1 MSRLELCR
9 LRRASGASV
18 SNKIDQ
24 IPQKR
29 ARDVSLVNLSEV
41 PWWVQRWVRYLHV
54 FVGWAGLPGGRSCLT
69 LVAMRSTKLITARVP
84 PETKAKFQ
92 TLAETYGLNES
103 RFMRGL
109 IDRAVDVV
117 REPAGESVRMV
128 QEENR
133 AERLYVRLY
142 PDDRLL
148 LAERATARGMPA
160 ATYLAVLAR
169 AHLRNLAPLPETERK
184 AFERGVAELSAIGR
198 NLNQIARHLNQGG
211 ALASPRREDLALFIK
226 ICTTALGHLKA
237 TLKANKTSWEVGY
250 ESMDR

>member
-1 MSRLELCR
+1 
-9 LRRASGASV
+9 
-18 SNKIDQ
+18 
-24 IPQKR
+24 
-29 ARDVSLVNLSEV
+29 
-41 PWWVQRWVRYLHV
+41 
-54 FVGWAGLPGGRSCLT
+54 LPAGRSCLT

-92 TLAETYGLNES
+92 TLAESYGLNES
-103 RFMRGL
+103 RFMRSL

-117 REPAGESVRMV
+117 RDSAGESVRKTQDV
-128 QEENR
+128 SR

-148 LAERATARGMPA
+148 LVERAAARGMPA

-169 AHLRNLAPLPETERK
+169 SHLRNLAPLPETERK

-211 ALASPRREDLALFIK
+211 VLVGPRREDLALFIK
-226 ICTTALGHLKA
+226 VCTTLVGHLKA
-237 TLKANKTSWEVGY
+237 TLKANKTSWEMG
-250 ESMDR
+250 

>member
-1 MSRLELCR
+1 
-9 LRRASGASV
+9 
-18 SNKIDQ
+18 
-24 IPQKR
+24 
-29 ARDVSLVNLSEV
+29 
-41 PWWVQRWVRYLHV
+41 
-54 FVGWAGLPGGRSCLT
+54 
-69 LVAMRSTKLITARVP
+69 MRSTKLITARVL

-92 TLAETYGLNES
+92 ALAETYGLNES
-103 RFMRGL
+103 RFLRSL

-117 REPAGESVRMV
+117 REPVAESL
-128 QEENR
+128 QKSQDESR

-148 LAERATARGMPA
+148 LAERAASRGMPS

-169 AHLRNLAPLPETERK
+169 SHLRNLAPLPETERK

-211 ALASPRREDLALFIK
+211 VLVGPRREDLALFIK
-226 ICTTALGHLKA
+226 ICTAALGHLKA

-250 ESMDR
+250 ASTDR

>member
-1 MSRLELCR
+1 
-9 LRRASGASV
+9 
-18 SNKIDQ
+18 
-24 IPQKR
+24 
-29 ARDVSLVNLSEV
+29 
-41 PWWVQRWVRYLHV
+41 
-54 FVGWAGLPGGRSCLT
+54 
-69 LVAMRSTKLITARVP
+69 MRSTKLITARVP

-92 TLAETYGLNES
+92 ALAESYCLNES
-103 RFMRGL
+103 RFMRSL

-117 REPAGESVRMV
+117 CEPAAQSLQKSQDES
-128 QEENR
+128 R

-169 AHLRNLAPLPETERK
+169 SHLRHLSPLPETERK

-211 ALASPRREDLALFIK
+211 ALAGPMREDLALTIK
-226 ICTTALGHLKA
+226 ICTAALGHLKA

-250 ESMDR
+250 ESADH

>member
-1 MSRLELCR
+1 M
-9 LRRASGASV
+9 
-18 SNKIDQ
+18 
-24 IPQKR
+24 
-29 ARDVSLVNLSEV
+29 
-41 PWWVQRWVRYLHV
+41 
-54 FVGWAGLPGGRSCLT
+54 PGGRSCLT
-69 LVAMRSTKLITARVP
+69 LVTMRSTKLITARVP

-92 TLAETYGLNES
+92 TLAESYGLNES
-103 RFMRGL
+103 RFMRSL

-117 REPAGESVRMV
+117 REPAAESLQMS
-128 QEENR
+128 QDESR

-169 AHLRNLAPLPETERK
+169 SHLRHLAPIPETERK

-211 ALASPRREDLALFIK
+211 ALAGPRRENLALFIK
-226 ICTTALGHLKA
+226 VSTALLGHLKA
-237 TLKANKTSWEVGY
+237 TLKANKISWEAGY
-250 ESMDR
+250 ESADR